1 MSVWPACGCVPM
13 GRVLRHF
20 NRVDSKRIYNTFV
33 HKEAVFRI
41 CCSCYEAV
49 TLEIIRQR
57 KILEEYIHRH
67 PEFRDSLEP
76 VQLLA
81 HPPESA
87 CRMAQAARRTGT
99 GPMAAVAGAMA
110 QLAAEAGLKAG
121 AEEAIVDN
129 GGDIYLRTV
138 KPVIIGLYAGGSAAV
153 NRLAFEIQPED
164 TPLAICSSSGLMG
177 HSMSLGR
184 CDLATIAAR
193 DAALADAAATLAANL
208 VRTEADVEPAL
219 QRVMSIEGIDG
230 VLIVKNSRIGL
241 AGKLPPL
248 TKRAGL

>member
-1 MSVWPACGCVPM
+1 M

-184 CDLATIAAR
+184 CDLAT
-193 DAALADAAATLAANL
+193 
-208 VRTEADVEPAL
+208 
-219 QRVMSIEGIDG
+219 
-230 VLIVKNSRIGL
+230 
-241 AGKLPPL
+241 
-248 TKRAGL
+248 